1 MTNDGIDVISVT
13 KNTIT
18 RSGHLFRI
26 SAAIE
31 PSTTPNTIAVSAAKS
46 PSFAEIGKL
55 SPMISEIGRSVL
67 RLTPKSPCSTPAM

>member
-31 PSTTPNTIAVSAAKS
+31 PSTTPNTIA
-46 PSFAEIGKL
+46 
-55 SPMISEIGRSVL
+55 SER
-67 RLTPKSPCSTPAM
+67 R